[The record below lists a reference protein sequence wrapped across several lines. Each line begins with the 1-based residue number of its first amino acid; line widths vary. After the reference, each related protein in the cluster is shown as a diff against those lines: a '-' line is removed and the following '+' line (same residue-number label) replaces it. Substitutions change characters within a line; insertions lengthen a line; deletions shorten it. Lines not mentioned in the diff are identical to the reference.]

1 MRKIPPGSEADNI
14 LVGELSFL
22 ERPISAFVRLSNAC
36 HLGDLTEVPVPTRFL
51 FILLGPRSIPGRY
64 HEIGR
69 AMATIMS
76 DEVFHDVAYKAKNR
90 QDLLA
95 GVDEFLD
102 AVTILPP
109 GAWDPSIRIEPPQS
123 LPSQEARK
131 RDHTEE
137 KQLLD
142 EEEQEEK
149 EREASG
155 LTFTGR
161 WFGGLINDI
170 KRKKPWYWSDF
181 KDAFA
186 LQSLATIFFLYFACL
201 APIITFGGLLGEATG
216 QNIATMESLLTGAI
230 CGILYGLFSGQPL
243 TILGSTGPVLVFET
257 IMYDF
262 CSKYGFD
269 YLAVRMWVGLWT
281 ASILIIFV
289 ACDASSLVCYIT
301 RFTEENFATL
311 ISVIFIYK
319 AVEKVLLIGSMNP
332 IKTKNSPSDYSCSCV
347 TDQSTP
353 YLIQSTHRNE
363 SVIKSCLESGG
374 ELSGPGCHTPNYV
387 PDVYLFSIILFIATY
402 LISVIL
408 KDFKTASFFPAKVR
422 AIISDFAVVIAIL
435 SMTLADYVVGIDTPK
450 LNVPQEFKPTSK
462 HRDWLFHPFPEKNP
476 WWTPIVAVIP
486 ALLCVILIFMDQ
498 QITAVI
504 VNRKENKLKKGCG
517 YHLDLLI
524 VAILIIICSILG
536 LPWFV
541 AATVLSMT
549 HVNTLRMES
558 ECAAPGEKPCF
569 LGVREQRLTHIMIF
583 VLVGVSVFLTQVL
596 KHIPMPVLFGVF
608 LYMGTSSLKGSQMFA
623 RIIIFFMPAKYQP
636 DYIFL
641 RQVPIGRVHLFTAIQ
656 ITCFICLWVVKSY
669 KPTSIAFPLMLVV
682 MIGVRK
688 LLDFVFTRR
697 ELKILDDVMPEHT
710 RKAIED
716 KKLGETG
723 DELGGT
729 GATVPSVIPSTGS
742 SGNVAIPLA
751 NGNILRIPVDKLS
764 SDTNEQNINIS
775 EQLLKSTAWKTI
787 DQSNHKSSSS
797 NGAKSKNQSTGT
809 SSSGKSRNGKKDA
822 LTVEEQKRLRTMNEE
837 DEEDDCGITIR
848 IDGPTPLPSNHPSNH
863 ASPTSDSKE
872 ETPV

>member
-1 MRKIPPGSEADNI
+1 M
-14 LVGELSFL
+14 
-22 ERPISAFVRLSNAC
+22 
-36 HLGDLTEVPVPTRFL
+36 
-51 FILLGPRSIPGRY
+51 
-64 HEIGR
+64 
-69 AMATIMS
+69 
-76 DEVFHDVAYKAKNR
+76 
-90 QDLLA
+90 
-95 GVDEFLD
+95 
-102 AVTILPP
+102 
-109 GAWDPSIRIEPPQS
+109 
-123 LPSQEARK
+123 
-131 RDHTEE
+131 
-137 KQLLD
+137 
-142 EEEQEEK
+142 
-149 EREASG
+149 
-155 LTFTGR
+155 
-161 WFGGLINDI
+161 INDI
-170 KRKKPWYWSDF
+170 KRKAPWYWSDF

-269 YLAVRMWVGLWT
+269 YLSVRMWVGLWT
-281 ASILIIFV
+281 AAILIALV
-289 ACDASSLVCYIT
+289 ASDASSLVCYIT

-332 IKTKNSPSDYSCSCV
+332 IKTKDSPIDYSCSCV
-347 TDQSTP
+347 TQGNEA
-353 YLIQSTHRNE
+353 YVIQSTHRNE
-363 SVIKSCLESGG
+363 SVIRACVEAGG
-374 ELSGPGCHTPNYV
+374 QLSGVGCHTPNYV
-387 PDVYLFSIILFIATY
+387 PDVYLFSIILFVSTY

-408 KDFKTASFFPAKVR
+408 KDFKSASFFPAKVR

-435 SMTLADYVVGIDTPK
+435 SMTLADYLVGIDTPK

-462 HRDWLFHPFPEKNP
+462 NRDWLFHPFPEKNP
-476 WWTPIVAVIP
+476 WWTPLIALLP
-486 ALLCVILIFMDQ
+486 ALLCTILIFMDQ

-517 YHLDLLI
+517 YHLDLLV
-524 VAILIIICSILG
+524 VAILIIICSVLG

-558 ECAAPGEKPCF
+558 ECAAPGEKPSF

-623 RIIIFFMPAKYQP
+623 RIIILFMPAKYQP

-656 ITCFICLWVVKSY
+656 MTCFICLWVVKSY

-716 KKLGETG
+716 EKLQDDTGESSAS
-723 DELGGT
+723 
-729 GATVPSVIPSTGS
+729 GAPAGITSAGS
-742 SGNVAIPLA
+742 SGNVTIPLA
-751 NGNILRIPVDKLS
+751 NGNILRIPVDKFS
-764 SDTNEQNINIS
+764 SDTNEPNMNIS
-775 EQLLKSTAWKTI
+775 EQLLKSNAWKTI
-787 DQSNHKSSSS
+787 DQSNQKSSFS
-797 NGAKSKNQSTGT
+797 GAKSKAQSI
-809 SSSGKSRNGKKDA
+809 SGGSDSGSKPVEVKRDT
-822 LTVEEQKRLRTMNEE
+822 LVVEEEKKLRKMNE
-837 DEEDDCGITIR
+837 EEDDCGITIR
-848 IDGPTPLPSNHPSNH
+848 IDGPTPLPSNHPSDPT
-863 ASPTSDSKE
+863 SPTSDSKG